1 MSKTA
6 NGKKRTVQ
14 VCAGEIATR
23 YRFLKAST
31 GKLNRLSRISRHT
44 RKQPTLF
51 SSAVGTSLWEFLHY
65 SFLLA
70 GCLPVFRL

>member
-1 MSKTA
+1 MSTTA
-6 NGKKRTVQ
+6 NGKKRTLQ
-14 VCAGEIATR
+14 VCTCEIATR

-31 GKLNRLSRISRHT
+31 GKLNRLSRVSRHT

-51 SSAVGTSLWEFLHY
+51 SSAVRTSLWEFSHY

-70 GCLPVFRL
+70 DCLPVFRL